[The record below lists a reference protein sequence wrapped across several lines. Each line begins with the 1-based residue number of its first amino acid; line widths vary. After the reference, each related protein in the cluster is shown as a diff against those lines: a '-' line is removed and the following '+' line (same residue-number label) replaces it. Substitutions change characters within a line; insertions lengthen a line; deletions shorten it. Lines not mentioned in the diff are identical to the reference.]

1 MTTLGKT
8 TTGTTTNTSSGNKA
22 VVSPA
27 TASGSGTL
35 TAGHFRVSISAGTAD
50 VNLVVYA
57 DSGGS
62 PGALL
67 AVSDT
72 LTISNTALAW
82 NDFTF
87 SGANQIS
94 ISNGVTYHVGGSWA
108 DPGATSFTYERDNTA
123 SQRFEQTSHNP
134 DPFGTPSLNSGG
146 PVAAYVEFSAGAS
159 ATPGAATGT
168 GSAGAPTADVA
179 YVAPGSAF
187 DLTNWYLTLPTD
199 DGSGGAATVT
209 QPTLDTYADANFY
222 LDASGRMVDTA
233 PVNGFTTGGSSATRT
248 ELREQEGGVNASWD
262 IATAQRVLTISGF
275 YDSTSIT
282 GGTAPKQVQII
293 GQIHA
298 TGGTPPVYVTVDYDA
313 SPSRMRVFIDADGGV
328 GDLCTGFA
336 PSDQL
341 ALRIEVT
348 GGNVNL
354 YGCIGTETDLPSSP
368 QFTYAAAHFVES
380 TGCYLKAAGAYNKTD
395 TGTGA
400 SGESVA
406 TITYLQLL
414 QNTVAANAGVATGT
428 GAALAPT
435 ADSSNRSA
443 SAGVASGTG
452 SALVAAAGTETNI
465 GTSILRN
472 VTSGV
477 RLALEVAWGADLT
490 DLDGSGWTWTDIT
503 ADVQLSQGYG
513 IDLQVGAQDE
523 ASQTQPS
530 QLTAVLDNSEGSY
543 SLGPQSPNYP
553 NVVRNVPVRLR
564 ISTDSGATWTV
575 QYQGNAV
582 GFTPNWDTSGQWATV
597 TLTASGWLRQ
607 LNQGTLPVTSCMRRY
622 MTSGADTT
630 LSSYWPFEEPET
642 STVNLAEFSDMA
654 DPTWIWRWCL
664 NNSVVY
670 TGNSSK
676 TVFNAQDSSFASS
689 AANPR
694 IPAQENSG
702 TNNANFSWVEIGQ
715 DPATKVAA
723 PSTIR
728 QVSGSYVGGISAGA
742 GDVLFAFEQNFYL
755 DLIGTGGANTVMV
768 VYQMDASGTASPNNG
783 ALTFQVWEDVRSAVY
798 IMPPTTSGFK
808 NLAGIPFRWRLTW
821 SVSGGNTAWTI
832 GILKLG
838 DTTETTFTH
847 TTTGFAFAPED
858 YGWQQVGAY
867 IDVVNNGYT
876 GGGGFGHIAYHDASS
891 SLTAYADSFNAFT
904 GESVTDRMTRLAN
917 DETIPLTVLTDS
929 ATETST
935 NTADTLGPQYVDSL
949 SNLLRECETTGI
961 GRLYDGLNIG
971 LTYVTR
977 LLRESQQPLLTLD
990 VSSGVVVMPFAPVH
1004 DDQNIVNQM
1013 TVTRRNGSSVTA
1025 TDDTSVAAIGIH
1037 ANSATVNPETDTGL
1051 DAAAEWF
1058 VHVGTPPT
1066 GVYRYPSWAFALEKD
1081 PSLIADWL
1089 ACFPSCRVDVTNID
1103 AARSQHPSGTIRNVL
1118 EGWHERISQH
1128 RWVVEANT
1136 SSYEPWRVITLAAAT
1151 GSTSDTVGRYEPDSD
1166 TASTVAT
1173 SASAGATSLSVAF
1186 TGTRWVT
1193 TADTGGSDNFPLT
1206 VEINGWPVTVSN
1218 ITGTTSPQTF
1228 TVSALTH
1235 PVNAGDAITIYQN
1248 AVLGM

>member
-8 TTGTTTNTSSGNKA
+8 TTGTNTNTSSGNKA
-22 VVSPA
+22 VASPA

-57 DSGGS
+57 DSSGS

-94 ISNGVTYHVGGSWA
+94 ISDTVTYHVGASWA

-123 SQRFEQTSHNP
+123 SQRNEQTTHNP
-134 DPFGTPSLNSGG
+134 DPFGTPSLTSGG
-146 PVAAYVEFSAGAS
+146 PVAVYLEFSAGAS
-159 ATPGAATGT
+159 ASAGVASGT

-199 DGSGGAATVT
+199 DGGGSAATVT

-222 LDASGRMVDTA
+222 LDGSGRMVQTA
-233 PVNGFTTGGSSATRT
+233 PVNGFTTGGSSATRS
-248 ELREQEGGVNASWD
+248 ERREQDSGVNSSWD
-262 IATAQRVLTISGF
+262 IATAQRVLTESGF
-275 YDSTSIT
+275 YDPTDIT
-282 GGTAPKQVQII
+282 GGTNPLNVMII

-298 TGGTPPVYVTVDYDA
+298 TGGTPPCYITVDYDA

-328 GDLCTGFA
+328 GNLATGFTV
-336 PSDQL
+336 SDQL
-341 ALRIEVT
+341 AYRMEVT
-348 GGNVNL
+348 GGNLNI
-354 YGCIGTETDLPSSP
+354 YGCIGTQDDLPSSP
-368 QFTYAAAHFVES
+368 QFSYAAAHFVES
-380 TGCYLKAAGAYNKTD
+380 TGCYFKAGAYNKTD

-400 SGESVA
+400 SGSAIA
-406 TITYLQLL
+406 TTAYSQLL
-414 QNTVAANAGVATGT
+414 QNTVAADAGAATGT
-428 GAALAPT
+428 GSAGAPT
-435 ADSSNRSA
+435 ADSSDTSA
-443 SAGVASGTG
+443 SAGAATGTG
-452 SALVAAAGTETNI
+452 SALAAAAGTETNI
-465 GTSILRN
+465 GTGILRN

-490 DLDGSGWTWTDIT
+490 DLTGAGWTWTDIT
-503 ADVQLSQGYG
+503 PDVQLSQGYG
-513 IDLQVGAQDE
+513 IDLQMGTQDE
-523 ASQTQPS
+523 STRTQPS
-530 QLTAVLDNSEGSY
+530 QLTVVLDNSEGDY
-543 SLGPQSPNYP
+543 SLGPQSTNYP
-553 NVVRNVPVRLR
+553 NVTRNTPVRLR
-564 ISTDSGATWTV
+564 ISTDSGANWTTH
-575 QYQGNAV
+575 YQGNAV

-607 LNQGTLPVTSCMRRY
+607 LDQGTLPATSAY
-622 MTSGADTT
+622 TYWT
-630 LSSYWPFEEPET
+630 LANQDSHLIGYWPLEDGNYAATARSAIGGTAAPVIGDGGPQT
-642 STVNLAEFSDMA
+642 
-654 DPTWIWRWCL
+654 I
-664 NNSVVY
+664 
-670 TGNSSK
+670 GNSNSGGEIFAC
-676 TVFNAQDSSFASS
+676 TGLMAAGGNFNCTMPSYT
-689 AANPR
+689 
-694 IPAQENSG
+694 NSG
-702 TNNANFSWVEIGQ
+702 TQQIMWLFAETSELVTSGTSYPYICFIYPLTGS
-715 DPATKVAA
+715 VAVWSTFVTPGGFWDLKA
-723 PSTIR
+723 HSAVAGDGTPSGTTLFD
-728 QVSGSYVGGISAGA
+728 SGSLGFNLLNNPSLMSLTFTTSGSDVDIKMETTNAAGTT
-742 GDVLFAFEQNFYL
+742 L
-755 DLIGTGGANTVMV
+755 TS
-768 VYQMDASGTASPNNG
+768 SGTAPGISSG
-783 ALTFQVWEDVRSAVY
+783 AIGSVA
-798 IMPPTTSGFK
+798 I
-808 NLAGIPFRWRLTW
+808 LAPASIPDDNQAC
-821 SVSGGNTAWTI
+821 SVGQITLRNSNTGLST
-832 GILKLG
+832 
-838 DTTETTFTH
+838 
-847 TTTGFAFAPED
+847 
-858 YGWQQVGAY
+858 Y
-867 IDVVNNGYT
+867 
-876 GGGGFGHIAYHDASS
+876 
-891 SLTAYADSFNAFT
+891 LTALAAYS
-904 GESVTDRMTRLAN
+904 GESVTTRLTRLAN
-917 DETIPLTVLTDS
+917 DADIPITIQTDS

-935 NTADTLGPQYVDSL
+935 NPADTVGPQYVDTIA
-949 SNLLRECETTGI
+949 NLIRECETTGI
-961 GRLYDGLNIG
+961 GRLYDGLGIG

-990 VSSGVVVMPFAPVH
+990 ASSGVIVMPFAPVH

-1013 TVTRRNGSSVTA
+1013 TVTRRNGSSA
-1025 TDDTSVAAIGIH
+1025 IYTDDTSAAAIGVYP
-1037 ANSATVNPETDTGL
+1037 NSVTVNQEDDTGL
-1051 DAAAEWF
+1051 AATAEWF
-1058 VHVGTPPT
+1058 VHVGTPPAD
-1066 GVYRYPSWAFALEKD
+1066 GYRYPTWSFDLTKD

-1103 AARSQHPSGTIRNVL
+1103 ATRSQHPSGTVRNVL

-1166 TASTVAT
+1166 TASTVNT

-1206 VEINGWPVTVSN
+1206 VEINGRPVTVSD

-1228 TVSALTH
+1228 TVSALSH